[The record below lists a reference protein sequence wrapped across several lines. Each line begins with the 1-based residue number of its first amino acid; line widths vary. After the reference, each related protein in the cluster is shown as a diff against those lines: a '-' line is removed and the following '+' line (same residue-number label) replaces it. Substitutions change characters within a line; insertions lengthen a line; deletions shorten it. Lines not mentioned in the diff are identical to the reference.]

1 MNEFADLPRHKPLL
15 AAILESEHVLDGDK
29 LERALRFWHH
39 RRKEGQAKAFGQ
51 IVLELRLLPP
61 AALAYYVRLQRRM
74 APVPGRRRPLGVL
87 AVESGAATATAV
99 ANVLEEQAEKGGR
112 LGELLVSRGVL
123 RRLQLDALLLRQR
136 TAA

>member
-1 MNEFADLPRHKPLL
+1 MDGFAELPRRKPLL

-39 RRKEGQAKAFGQ
+39 RRKEGPAKAFGQ

-61 AALAYYVRLQRRM
+61 AALAYYVKLQRRM
-74 APVPGRRRPLGVL
+74 APPPGRRRPLGVL
-87 AVESGAATATAV
+87 AVETGAASATVV
-99 ANVLEEQAEKGGR
+99 AELLAEQAETGGR

-123 RRLQLDALLLRQR
+123 RKPQLDALLLRQR
-136 TAA
+136 SAA